1 MSTLTRPNLHTS
13 RLAWLV
19 LFWLGVVL
27 LIGTWIVLY
36 WSESLFTESHLV
48 GYSCFVTEQDLPAPG
63 TLERMASDFFRTSP
77 GMHLPSVVFVAANV
91 GIFGISA
98 WYARKRKRW
107 WLPFLFVAFGAL
119 YLPTDLCLVRV
130 SWLISDWFVGPQTSA
145 YKGYHRTWY
154 GIVLHL
160 MLWFGYFVVLSRVSI
175 KLRSE
180 SGAKV
185 TREA

>member
-13 RLAWLV
+13 RLALSV

-27 LIGTWIVLY
+27 LIGIWIVLY

-48 GYSCFVTEQDLPAPG
+48 GYSCCVTEQDLPAPG

-77 GMHLPSVVFVAANV
+77 GMYLPPLVFVAANV
-91 GIFGISA
+91 GIFAISV

-130 SWLISDWFVGPQTSA
+130 SWLISDWLVGPPASV

-154 GIVLHL
+154 GVVLHL
-160 MLWFGYFVVLSRVSI
+160 VLWLGYLAMLSSVPI

-180 SGAKV
+180 PRAKAIGEV
-185 TREA
+185 